1 MDDKKALM
9 ITKLILVVIG
19 SVSIFLTKGEWIFNP
34 NPLVYVSVGI
44 VMVFV
49 VIYVNYYYMEKR
61 KNYDLK
67 DEDYYV

>member
-9 ITKLILVVIG
+9 VTKLILVVIG
-19 SVSIFLTKGEWIFNP
+19 SLFVFVTKGEWTFNP

-49 VIYVNYYYMEKR
+49 VVYVNYYYMEKR